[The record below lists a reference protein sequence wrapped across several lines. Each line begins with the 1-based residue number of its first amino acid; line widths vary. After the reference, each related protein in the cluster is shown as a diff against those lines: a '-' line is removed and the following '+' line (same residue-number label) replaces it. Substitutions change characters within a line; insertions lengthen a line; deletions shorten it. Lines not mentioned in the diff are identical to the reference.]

1 MTIIALVAICISQ
14 DMGEIYPKDLSLL
27 LVNGVFIL
35 PVSFALFTI
44 GPSLIS
50 APEVSLYTLIET
62 VLGPVLVWTYC
73 IDNYVSSF
81 CEYDNC

>member
-1 MTIIALVAICISQ
+1 
-14 DMGEIYPKDLSLL
+14 MGVITPKDLSLL
-27 LVNGVFIL
+27 LFNGVFIL

-62 VLGPVLVWTYC
+62 VLGPVLVWLAGYEAPPFSAVYGGT
-73 IDNYVSSF
+73 ILVITLAVHR
-81 CEYDNC
+81 